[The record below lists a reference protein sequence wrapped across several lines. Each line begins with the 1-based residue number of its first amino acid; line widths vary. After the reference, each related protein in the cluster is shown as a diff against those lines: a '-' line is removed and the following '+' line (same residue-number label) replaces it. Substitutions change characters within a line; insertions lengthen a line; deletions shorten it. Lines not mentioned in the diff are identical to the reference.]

1 MIIVDINL
9 IFQSIKNRMEGDK
22 MKNIKNIFGE
32 GVLYEKEDLGNR
44 IYATSAACM
53 SVWSDMLS
61 FANKYPEKFVDNP
74 MDADDVVILG
84 CQVTDLAVLNDLEIA
99 RKLHDMTFKDVYLG
113 GCIAQRMDISL
124 PNYVRRLNVIRE
136 YNIDLVNRNLVHY
149 EKPFWVPDF
158 KEEEDNLKDGHLF
171 RNFYPLKIGAGC
183 HGKCKYCTIVH
194 TRGGY
199 YEEVPEKQ
207 INEFLNHE
215 NVVLISDSP
224 TPSQIKAWC
233 KIARET
239 NKDISIRNVEPQNLI
254 QCRNELLELADNG
267 LLKIVHCPV
276 QSFDEDLLKAMNR
289 SVVAT
294 NQVIQ
299 LIRELRK
306 KGVVTATNIIIDYEV
321 NDKLYENHDKEKL
334 NEFFDYY
341 SWNPYFDGNF
351 NMERAKERFKKY
363 IK

>member
-1 MIIVDINL
+1 
-9 IFQSIKNRMEGDK
+9 
-22 MKNIKNIFGE
+22 MKNTKNIFGE
-32 GVLYEKEDLGNR
+32 GIIYDKEDLGKK

-61 FANKYPEKFVDNP
+61 FANRYKDRFVSNP
-74 MDADDVVILG
+74 KEADSIVVLG
-84 CQVTDLAVLNDLEIA
+84 CQVTDLAVLNDLGVA
-99 RKLHDMTFKDVYLG
+99 KKLHEETNKDIYLG
-113 GCIAQRMDISL
+113 GCVAQRFDIPL
-124 PNYVRRLNVIRE
+124 PDYIKRLNVIRE
-136 YNIDLVNRNLVHY
+136 YNIDLEDRNLVHY
-149 EKPFWVPDF
+149 EKPFWVKDF
-158 KEEEDNLKDGHLF
+158 NEMDDNLKDGHLF

-199 YEEVPEKQ
+199 YEAIPTNQ

-233 KIARET
+233 KIANET
-239 NKDISIRNVEPQNLI
+239 NKDISIRNIEPQNLI
-254 QCRNELLELADNG
+254 QCREELLQLADKN

-276 QSFDEDLLKAMNR
+276 QSFDEELLIAMNR
-289 SVVAT
+289 NVTAT
-294 NQVIQ
+294 NKAIE
-299 LIRELRK
+299 LIKELRN
-306 KGVVTATNIIIDYEV
+306 KGVITATNIIIDYTV
-321 NDKLYENHDKEKL
+321 NKKLYENHDKEKL
-334 NEFFDYY
+334 NEYFDYY

-351 NMERAKERFKKY
+351 DLERAEERFKKY